1 MKQIDINADMGESYG
16 RWTLGADEELI
27 EHVSSV
33 NIACGFHAGDW
44 EVMSRT
50 VALAVKHHV
59 AVGAHPSYPD
69 LHGFGRRH
77 MAMQPAEIT
86 QLVLY
91 QIGALWAIARAQ
103 GADIAHVKPH
113 GALYNDAMHDEVC
126 AQAIARGIKAFSS
139 GVLVFCLPRSKL
151 ETAAQECGLKT
162 CAEGFVDRLYEPN
175 GSLVDRHI
183 DGSVLDIEVAVRQ
196 GISLAKGT
204 VITRN
209 GSTLELAMQTL
220 CIHGDGPHASDTA
233 RELRNSLEAEGYVIT
248 APSVTSDA

>member
-1 MKQIDINADMGESYG
+1 MKQIDINADMGESFG

-77 MAMQPAEIT
+77 MAMQSAEIT

-113 GALYNDAMHDEVC
+113 GALYNDAMRDAEC
-126 AQAIARGIKAFSS
+126 AEAIARGVKAFSS

-151 ETAAQECGLKT
+151 EVASQASGLKT

-183 DGSVLDIEVAVRQ
+183 DGSVLNLEAAVRQ
-196 GISLAKGT
+196 GISLSNGT
-204 VITRN
+204 VVTRN
-209 GSTLELAMQTL
+209 GSTLELAVETL
-220 CIHGDGPHASDTA
+220 CIHGDGPHASA
-233 RELRNSLEAEGYVIT
+233 VAEALRKSLEAEGYVI
-248 APSVTSDA
+248 ASSRVTIGT